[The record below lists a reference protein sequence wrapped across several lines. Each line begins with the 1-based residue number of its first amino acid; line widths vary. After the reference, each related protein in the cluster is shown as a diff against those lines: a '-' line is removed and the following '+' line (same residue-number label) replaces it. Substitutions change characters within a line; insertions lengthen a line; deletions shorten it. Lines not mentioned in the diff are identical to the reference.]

1 MTAADSPVVAPPAVD
16 GEGNRFEL
24 IATLRRLQDRLADA
38 SGSEDL
44 DRWTA
49 QALREV
55 LERHGPP
62 PSSPGPRRRD
72 LSGSPVGLDQVLVP
86 HFRVI
91 ESSPDTLRGSVRFT
105 HTFLGRGAVHGGA
118 IALLFDDVLGR
129 LVETRV
135 VETRTAYLRV
145 DFRNLAPVG
154 EDLDIHGT
162 VVSVTGRKLHMGVEL
177 SHRGTLLAEG
187 EGLWIAPRAA
197 LSTPRA

>member
-1 MTAADSPVVAPPAVD
+1 MTAADSPVVAPRAAV
-16 GEGNRFEL
+16 GEGNRSEL

-38 SGSEDL
+38 SGSEEL
-44 DRWTA
+44 DRWTT
-49 QALREV
+49 QELSRV

-62 PSSPGPRRRD
+62 PSSAGPRHRA

-86 HFRVI
+86 HFWVT
-91 ESSPDTLRGSVRFT
+91 ESSSTTVRGSVRFT
-105 HTFLGRGAVHGGA
+105 QAFVGRGAVHGGA

-129 LVETRV
+129 LVETRA

-145 DFRNLAPVG
+145 DFRSLTPVG

-162 VVSVTGRKLHMGVEL
+162 VVSFTGRKLQMGVEL

-187 EGLWIAPRAA
+187 EGLWIVPRAG
-197 LSTPRA
+197 LSTPLA